1 MKVTVK
7 VDINT
12 AKIMNSRGLGGDNR
26 AQKHLASEVARF
38 CDPYVPMQ
46 QGNLKN
52 QHTIAPDGSRL
63 VYTQP
68 YAHYQ
73 YYEKVYGP
81 NVPISK
87 DGGTSFISPV
97 APKHPTGKRLTYHG
111 APMRGGFW
119 DKRMMADK
127 SGELTKSLEAYIKK
141 G

>member
-12 AKIMNSRGLGGDNR
+12 AKIMRQRGMGGDHG
-26 AQKHLASEVARF
+26 AQRFLASEVQRL

-46 QGNLKN
+46 QGMLKN
-52 QHTIAPDGSRL
+52 QNIIAQDGSSIT
-63 VYTQP
+63 YTQP

-73 YYEKVYGP
+73 YYGQAMA
-81 NVPISK
+81 
-87 DGGTSFISPV
+87 GR
-97 APKHPTGKRLTYHG
+97 APKKYTGNELNYHG
-111 APMRGGFW
+111 APMRGKEW

-127 SGELTKSLEAYIKK
+127 REEVERNLEAYIRR

>member
-7 VDINT
+7 VDVNT
-12 AKIMNSRGLGGDNR
+12 AKIMRQRGMGGDFG
-26 AQKHLASEVARF
+26 AQKYLASEVARL

-46 QGNLKN
+46 QGMLKN
-52 QHTIAPDGSRL
+52 QHTIAQDGSSL

-73 YYEKVYGP
+73 YYGEAMAGR
-81 NVPISK
+81 
-87 DGGTSFISPV
+87 
-97 APKHPTGKRLTYHG
+97 APKKYTGNKLDYHG
-111 APMRGGFW
+111 APMRGAQW

-127 SGELTKSLEAYIKK
+127 KNELESNLEAYVRR